1 MQVDINRTKSEFM
14 DFINIP
20 QLTLTAHQCDKR
32 TLTCLIS
39 SGVNMGLTG
48 MENYAYSHTWHR
60 VMNSVEISWS
70 SAHKLIMMR
79 EKSQLGEL

>member
-20 QLTLTAHQCDKR
+20 KLTLTAHQCDKR

-39 SGVNMGLTG
+39 PGVNMGLTG
-48 MENYAYSHTWHR
+48 MENYAYSHT
-60 VMNSVEISWS
+60 
-70 SAHKLIMMR
+70 
-79 EKSQLGEL
+79 